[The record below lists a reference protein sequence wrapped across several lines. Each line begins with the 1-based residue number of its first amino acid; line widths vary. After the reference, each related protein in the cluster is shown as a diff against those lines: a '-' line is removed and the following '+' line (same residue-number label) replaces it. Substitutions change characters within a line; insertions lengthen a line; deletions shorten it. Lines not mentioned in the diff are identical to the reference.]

1 MTELTVRLEKLRFII
16 AELQFGF
23 AISQA
28 APTTWDARLAARHVL
43 VRANDFIAHSRQ
55 LRKLVKLRRSDKA
68 FHKKREIYAAWF
80 DEYIQTVRNWLT
92 LNGTALTLCIS
103 AATWYGYSG

>member
-16 AELQFGF
+16 AELQLGY
-23 AISQA
+23 AILQA

-55 LRKLVKLRRSDKA
+55 LRKLVKLIDSDKE
-68 FHKKREIYAAWF
+68 FHKKKSLRGL
-80 DEYIQTVRNWLT
+80 VR
-92 LNGTALTLCIS
+92 
-103 AATWYGYSG
+103 